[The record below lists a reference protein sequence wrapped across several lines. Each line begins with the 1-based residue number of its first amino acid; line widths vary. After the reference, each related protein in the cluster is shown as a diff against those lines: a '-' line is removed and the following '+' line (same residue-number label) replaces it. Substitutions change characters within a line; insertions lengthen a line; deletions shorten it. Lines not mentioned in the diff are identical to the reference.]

1 MTSLMF
7 DSDDPAALGT
17 IQMVPARLATY
28 ADLLTPQILA
38 EFGSRLAVID
48 RGLGDPMNRAHIVD
62 VEQGA
67 DTIASGAEK
76 IKAWHAEGRQYL
88 TVYVN
93 RDNWDAVLAACL
105 PVHPYSWVATLDG
118 TLNPNGRFPH
128 LTQFAGEDK
137 LGLHAD
143 VSVVWDEGWL
153 PQGRLETAA
162 AVSDLHTKAATLE
175 QLAASISHSVS
186 LL

>member
-17 IQMVPARLATY
+17 IQMVPARVATY
-28 ADLLTPQILA
+28 ADLLTPQIA
-38 EFGSRLAVID
+38 AQFGSRLAVID

-62 VEQGA
+62 IEPGA
-67 DTIASGAEK
+67 LSVGAGATR
-76 IKAWHAEGRQYL
+76 IHQWAAEGRRYL

-93 RDNWDAVLAACL
+93 RDNWDQVLAACM
-105 PVHPYSWVATLDG
+105 PVRPYSWVATLDG
-118 TLNPNGRFPH
+118 TLNPGGKFPH

-137 LGLHAD
+137 LGMHAD

-153 PQGRLETAA
+153 PQGRLESAA
-162 AVSDLHTKAATLE
+162 AISDLQTKAATLE
-175 QLAASISHSVS
+175 QLAASITHSLS

>member
-1 MTSLMF
+1 MMF
-7 DSDDPAALGT
+7 DSDDPVMLGT
-17 IQMVPARLATY
+17 IQFVPARLATY
-28 ADLLTPQILA
+28 ADLLTPQIVA
-38 EFGSRLAVID
+38 EYGSRLAVID

-62 VEQGA
+62 IEQGA
-67 DTIASGAEK
+67 DTIEAGAAK
-76 IKAWHAEGRQYL
+76 IKAWHAEGRPFP

-93 RDNWDAVLAACL
+93 RGNWEPVLAACL
-105 PVHPYSWVATLDG
+105 PVVPWQWVATLDG

-128 LTQFAGEDK
+128 LTQFAGEGA

-143 VSVVWDEGWL
+143 VSVVWDEDWL
-153 PQGRLETAA
+153 PQGRLENAA
-162 AVSDLHTKAATLE
+162 AVSDLRTKSATLE